1 MARSVQGD
9 LALQLPLQVALLAT
23 FGCASAPPAAPAHV
37 DTTPVSHT
45 DNAALEL
52 AQRLVYSFG
61 YDHLPQVAQLN
72 FRYVFESGDEAV
84 FTATHHW
91 DLAGH
96 RDRVVWRDP
105 DGHRY
110 DALLD
115 LQTGVAHGYVDEREA
130 EGDLQDVL
138 SSKAQQRF
146 SVDTYYLALP
156 MRLFDPESHLIHGGE
171 GRLDGRTVE
180 ILEVHPDAPRAPV
193 LRLYVDPEGLR
204 VHRSE
209 VAIDGHPE
217 QLRGASW
224 DAYRPV
230 GPLLLAHE
238 HRLDSRGHRMVL
250 EEASALPSVDHQ
262 IMTPEPQAA
271 R

>member
-1 MARSVQGD
+1 M
-9 LALQLPLQVALLAT
+9 
-23 FGCASAPPAAPAHV
+23 
-37 DTTPVSHT
+37 SHT
-45 DNAALEL
+45 DDAALQL
-52 AQRLVYSFG
+52 AQRLVYAFG
-61 YDHLPQVAQLN
+61 YDRLSQVAQLN
-72 FRYVFESGDEAV
+72 FRYVFEAGESQI
-84 FTATHHW
+84 FTAAHHW

-115 LQTGVAHGYVDEREA
+115 LETGVAHGYVDGREA

-138 SSKAQQRF
+138 TSKARQRF
-146 SVDTYYLALP
+146 ASDTYYLALP
-156 MRLFDPESHLIHGGE
+156 MRLFDPEAHLIHAGE

-180 ILEVHPDAPRAPV
+180 ILEVHPEGPRAPV
-193 LRLYVDPEGLR
+193 LRLFVDPEGLR

-209 VAIDGHPE
+209 VAIEGHPE

-250 EEASALPSVDHQ
+250 EEATALTTVDHRG
-262 IMTPEPQAA
+262 MTPEPETK
-271 R
+271 

>member
-1 MARSVQGD
+1 MAGPVQVD
-9 LALQLPLQVALLAT
+9 LALQLPLQVALLALA
-23 FGCASAPPAAPAHV
+23 GCASAPPAAPA
-37 DTTPVSHT
+37 TPPATAVSHT
-45 DNAALEL
+45 DDAALVL
-52 AQRLVYSFG
+52 AQRLVFAFG
-61 YDHLPQVAQLN
+61 YDRLPQVAQLN
-72 FRYVFESGDEAV
+72 FRYVFRAGEEAV
-84 FTATHHW
+84 FTADHHW

-96 RDRVVWRDP
+96 RDRVVWLDP

-115 LQTGVAHGYVDEREA
+115 LETGVAHGYVDTIEA

-138 SSKAQQRF
+138 TSKAQQRF
-146 SVDTYYLALP
+146 TVDTHYLALP
-156 MRLFDPESHLIHGGE
+156 MRLFDPGAHLIHGGSSE
-171 GRLDGRTVE
+171 LDGRRVE

-193 LRLYVDPEGLR
+193 LRLFVDPEGFR

-209 VAIDGHPE
+209 GAIEGHPE

-250 EEASALPSVDHQ
+250 EEVSALRVVDPLK
-262 IMTPEPQAA
+262 MTPEP